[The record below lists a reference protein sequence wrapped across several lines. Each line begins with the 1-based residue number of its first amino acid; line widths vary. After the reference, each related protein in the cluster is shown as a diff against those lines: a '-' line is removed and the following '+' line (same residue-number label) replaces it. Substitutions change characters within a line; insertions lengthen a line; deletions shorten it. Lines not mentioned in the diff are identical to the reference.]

1 MDGRR
6 WLLVLLCAL
15 AFSVRADDIPTVPD
29 QIRLASEAW
38 RNYTNEDGSGLAW
51 DVLRQV
57 FEPVGVKVK
66 TRSVPYTRSVGLAQ
80 RGEVDAWVGAYRDET
95 EGVLYARWHYDSD
108 HIYALGLASTPAPT
122 LATLGNYRL
131 AWVRGYKYD
140 TYLPNIHT
148 FNQIERRDGILPM
161 LQHKRADLYIDA
173 LTEAR
178 YTLDQAPDPSLFK
191 LTHLAELPLFL
202 GFTDNERGRALMV
215 LFDQRM
221 DALVKNGELKPIF
234 ERWHQPYPF

>member
-6 WLLVLLCAL
+6 RLLVLLCAL
-15 AFSVRADDIPTVPD
+15 VFSVRADDIPTVPD
-29 QIRLASEAW
+29 QINLASEAW
-38 RNYTNEDGSGLAW
+38 KSYTNEDGSGLAW

-80 RGEVDAWVGAYRDET
+80 RGEVDAYVGAYRDET
-95 EGVLYARWHYDSD
+95 ESVRYARWHYDSD
-108 HIYALGLASTPAPT
+108 HIYALGLASTAAPT

-161 LQHKRADLYIDA
+161 LLHKRADLYIDA

-178 YTLDQAPDPSLFK
+178 YTLDQAPDPLLFK
-191 LTHLAELPLFL
+191 LTHLVELPLFL
-202 GFTDNERGRALMV
+202 GFTDNERGRALMA

-221 DALVKNGELKPIF
+221 DVLVKNGELKPIF